1 MERRNSGRFLNAR
14 YSSCYVFF
22 NALVILG
29 FCVILA
35 RASRLQIIEY
45 PLWLERS
52 INQTETTIRVPTY
65 RGSIYD
71 RQGRLLSFSVPQR
84 SLFADA
90 GMVDAPGRLA
100 ARLAPILEES
110 EGVIARKL

>member
-1 MERRNSGRFLNAR
+1 MQVERRKSGRILNAR
-14 YSSCYVFF
+14 YWSCYVFF

-35 RASRLQIIEY
+35 RASRLQLIEHAT
-45 PLWLERS
+45 WVERS
-52 INQTETTIRVPTY
+52 QNQTEATMRVPTF

-90 GMVDAPGRLA
+90 TRVDPHTRLP
-100 ARLAPILEES
+100 ARLAPIIE
-110 EGVIARKL
+110 